1 MIKTY
6 NFSDNSTA
14 LPLTKAQRVLRSLG
28 DTDSYS
34 PHFFDDGFPKEILHT
49 DAQAV
54 LNVLD
59 DIVFEREELRAEL
72 AKSKQCLQGSIDSN
86 LNKLLE
92 MTDEQVTALTRLE
105 GSNPEDVAALA
116 RKTME
121 LAVANVK
128 LSELEALYLN
138 SLADATQWQLY
149 KSRKDAV
156 ISAGMGRK
164 AMRDSSTTDA
174 PTCTSD
180 EWLANCPQS
189 VRDLADKIKAGLALQ
204 PHQQRVVDEKN
215 ELDTKANALS
225 QFIGLSPIFE
235 KLDAAE
241 QERLKLQN
249 DVMWQYSEILG
260 ERIANF

>member
-1 MIKTY
+1 MVKTWRDRITTPTT
-6 NFSDNSTA
+6 NQKNLFMSMQA
-14 LPLTKAQRVLRSLG
+14 
-28 DTDSYS
+28 
-34 PHFFDDGFPKEILHT
+34 EI
-49 DAQAV
+49 D
-54 LNVLD
+54 
-59 DIVFEREELRAEL
+59 ELRAALKDAESGPLSDEAFDIVTSENQVLKAKLAAREADIVDLCDQFGAKLDQAL
-72 AKSKQCLQGSIDSN
+72 AKL
-86 LNKLLE
+86 
-92 MTDEQVTALTRLE
+92 
-105 GSNPEDVAALA
+105 AAL
-116 RKTME
+116 E
-121 LAVANVK
+121 V
-128 LSELEALYLN
+128 LYLN

-149 KSRKDAV
+149 KARKDAV
-156 ISAGMGRK
+156 IAAGMGKK
-164 AMRDSSTTDA
+164 AMRDLSTADA

-249 DVMWQYSEILG
+249 DVMWQYSEILAA
-260 ERIANF
+260 RIAAF

>member
-59 DIVFEREELRAEL
+59 DIVFEREELRAKL
-72 AKSKQCLQGSIDSN
+72 A
-86 LNKLLE
+86 
-92 MTDEQVTALTRLE
+92 
-105 GSNPEDVAALA
+105 
-116 RKTME
+116 
-121 LAVANVK
+121 
-128 LSELEALYLN
+128 ELEVMYLN

-156 ISAGMGRK
+156 IAAGMGKK
-164 AMRDSSTTDA
+164 ALRDLSTADA

>member
-59 DIVFEREELRAEL
+59 DIVFEREELRAKL
-72 AKSKQCLQGSIDSN
+72 A
-86 LNKLLE
+86 
-92 MTDEQVTALTRLE
+92 
-105 GSNPEDVAALA
+105 
-116 RKTME
+116 
-121 LAVANVK
+121 
-128 LSELEALYLN
+128 ELEVMYLN

-156 ISAGMGRK
+156 IAAGMGKK
-164 AMRDSSTTDA
+164 ALRDLSTADA

-180 EWLANCPQS
+180 EWLANRPQS

>member
-59 DIVFEREELRAEL
+59 DIVFEREELRA
-72 AKSKQCLQGSIDSN
+72 
-86 LNKLLE
+86 KL
-92 MTDEQVTALTRLE
+92 
-105 GSNPEDVAALA
+105 AALE
-116 RKTME
+116 T
-121 LAVANVK
+121 
-128 LSELEALYLN
+128 LYLN

-149 KSRKDAV
+149 KARKDAV
-156 ISAGMGRK
+156 TSAGMGRK
-164 AMRDSSTTDA
+164 AVRDLSTADA

-249 DVMWQYSEILG
+249 DLMWQYSEILG